1 LSDDDFN
8 VTGDDDKE
16 DELEKLITDLLSEQ
30 YSEPLILISHDK
42 DENTGSIYG
51 LFVDINRNFFFDYQ
65 ITDSGVAYRPCEF
78 IRELSKGKLK
88 ILSALNTDEMVALL
102 RLLRISKAIG
112 GSVTILDD
120 KDFEDQEAALEIY
133 GFYPPDP
140 DANPAVYYRHEQ
152 LGVSIGAQLFW
163 GDDDTESLS
172 FGFVN
177 DIQTEDFS
185 VFDSFDEALDFG
197 IIPKH
202 KMATPFCVFKTLT
215 GFVF

>member
-1 LSDDDFN
+1 MSDDDFN

-78 IRELSKGKLK
+78 IRELSTGKLK

-102 RLLRISKAIG
+102 LL
-112 GSVTILDD
+112 L
-120 KDFEDQEAALEIY
+120 
-133 GFYPPDP
+133 
-140 DANPAVYYRHEQ
+140 
-152 LGVSIGAQLFW
+152 
-163 GDDDTESLS
+163 
-172 FGFVN
+172 
-177 DIQTEDFS
+177 
-185 VFDSFDEALDFG
+185 
-197 IIPKH
+197 
-202 KMATPFCVFKTLT
+202 
-215 GFVF
+215 